1 MINIRNIFSNFKKIN
16 ELDVGEIKTVPID
29 LKRLSDVMNKE
40 IVKNTKFDALN
51 TKVNTLDKKS
61 FDLTTLIHINQ

>member
-1 MINIRNIFSNFKKIN
+1 MINIRNIFSNLKKIN

>member
-1 MINIRNIFSNFKKIN
+1 
-16 ELDVGEIKTVPID
+16 
-29 LKRLSDVMNKE
+29 MNKE